1 MPKVLHFYK
10 IMLVFLL
17 ALVVVLPMV
26 STVALAADSRIRYVD
41 DPSIKIPDISDNL
54 GVRVFD
60 RFLERNAERGDRW
73 SQLRREEFKE
83 TMNVAAA
90 VKTSTE
96 VSWWSFGTKV
106 KAIWNVNS
114 SRRRYVKALEARKD
128 YEIWMDKTGTKSSAR
143 SRFNMLRKVVNGV
156 GNLTFSPAAV
166 QMSKLVNQIF
176 TVEDAV
182 YQSTAI
188 NGWFHPIKKY
198 QASKQLYKEGKV
210 MVEDIRELDRAIERD
225 PIIKVGKVVG
235 KVVGFFQNLFGGNK
249 DNSSTAGGRTDD
261 ADYWTDK
268 IVDMIDISMGI
279 LPGDTK
285 NNTRRAPVR
294 ISEKTGETTVK
305 SNKAGRITSSNNRV
319 KQTQLGKKKSVN
331 DIPTAQKDRRAKA
344 IYQRYMKELNSKNPN
359 TQKLQRLK
367 QRYDELSGK

>member
-1 MPKVLHFYK
+1 
-10 IMLVFLL
+10 
-17 ALVVVLPMV
+17 
-26 STVALAADSRIRYVD
+26 
-41 DPSIKIPDISDNL
+41 
-54 GVRVFD
+54 
-60 RFLERNAERGDRW
+60 
-73 SQLRREEFKE
+73 
-83 TMNVAAA
+83 
-90 VKTSTE
+90 
-96 VSWWSFGTKV
+96 
-106 KAIWNVNS
+106 
-114 SRRRYVKALEARKD
+114 
-128 YEIWMDKTGTKSSAR
+128 
-143 SRFNMLRKVVNGV
+143 
-156 GNLTFSPAAV
+156 
-166 QMSKLVNQIF
+166 
-176 TVEDAV
+176 
-182 YQSTAI
+182 
-188 NGWFHPIKKY
+188 
-198 QASKQLYKEGKV
+198 